1 MKISPSYE
9 DWTGGTEDDEK
20 EQLRSVL
27 KKSEFCI
34 CLPNWDDRR
43 AHEGLTLALIMQ
55 EELILDFYPLYIYE
69 VETCRVKAYSKPDL
83 MLKEKL
89 ITSNHITCQFNN
101 LFNEPSNLRWGGLDE
116 LKNDVL
122 CLMIHYATVCEL
134 QILLKARNYYGGP
147 IDGDY
152 GQRTWLSVRRFQ
164 KMNGLTES
172 RIPGFDMLK
181 ALKLESSLDSSC

>member
-1 MKISPSYE
+1 ME
-9 DWTGGTEDDEK
+9 
-20 EQLRSVL
+20 
-27 KKSEFCI
+27 
-34 CLPNWDDRR
+34 
-43 AHEGLTLALIMQ
+43 
-55 EELILDFYPLYIYE
+55 EELILDLIPLYIYE

-89 ITSNHITCQFNN
+89 MTSNHITCQFNN

-164 KMNGLTES
+164 KMNGS
-172 RIPGFDMLK
+172 IPFWQL
-181 ALKLESSLDSSC
+181 